1 MVSSGFSL
9 DALTSGALVA
19 PSSWQSTPVD
29 VVAIGGGDVG
39 FVDAGCSSLDV
50 LLPQPARANARTMSA
65 ADRFTTSSLLSLEA
79 ALYLPEVE
87 RVDLDHLRPAP
98 LPADDSHRARRHLE
112 HGCQQ
117 ADERIVRPP
126 ALGRSGHAHLPAA
139 AVPSD
144 KLGPRR
150 ARGDGD
156 ANPSR

>member
-1 MVSSGFSL
+1 MVCSGIWL
-9 DALTSGALVA
+9 DALTCGDRVA
-19 PSSWQSTPVD
+19 PVSRQSTLGE
-29 VVAIGGGDVG
+29 VVAIDGGDVG
-39 FVDAGCSSLDV
+39 SVDPGCSSLDL

-79 ALYLPEVE
+79 ALHLPEVE

-98 LPADDSHRARRHLE
+98 LPPDDSHRARRHVE

-144 KLGPRR
+144 ELGPRA